1 MRWPFVSR
9 EAYEAVCNER
19 DHLRAVV
26 VAERGRLDGL
36 VAAERELKRE
46 GFAPPAKPDHLVEE
60 TVDLADD
67 VHHAIGLRAAP
78 NTELERELRKWAALM
93 ARQGMTPEVI
103 AKKIM
108 RGGSADEED
117 GA

>member
-1 MRWPFVSR
+1 MRLPWVSLA
-9 EAYEAVCNER
+9 AYETLQDER
-19 DHLRAVV
+19 DYLRASLA
-26 VAERGRLDGL
+26 AERDRNDVL
-36 VAAERELKRE
+36 VAAQREMQRE
-46 GFAPPAKPDHLVEE
+46 GFAPPAKPDQLVEE

-67 VHHAIGLRAAP
+67 VHHAIGLRAEP
-78 NTELERELRKWAALM
+78 NTELERGLRKWAALM
-93 ARQGMTPEVI
+93 ARQGMTPEAI